1 MTDPPSHQD
10 SYGSKN
16 SIDVPNRRSTRG
28 TINQAFIFDELEV
41 VEDEFDEVFDENS
54 IEAPVS
60 TNSNDFEVTSFRQC
74 VKHIY
79 RTQGF
84 LAFWNGNLANCLR
97 YMKVAKLHNYYVI
110 ITQMMS
116 MALVS
121 LNNFAIRSDR
131 NLQLTWQ

>member
-1 MTDPPSHQD
+1 MVWDKWENNRRKTISFGKSEAISTVSKRDPF
-10 SYGSKN
+10 GAKN

-41 VEDEFDEVFDENS
+41 VEDEIDEVFGENG

-79 RTQGF
+79 RSQGF
-84 LAFWNGNLANCLR
+84 LSFWNGNLANCLR
-97 YMKVAKLHNYYVI
+97 YMKVAK
-110 ITQMMS
+110 
-116 MALVS
+116 
-121 LNNFAIRSDR
+121 
-131 NLQLTWQ
+131 

>member
-1 MTDPPSHQD
+1 MVWDKWENNRRKTISFGKSEAISTVSQRDPF
-10 SYGSKN
+10 GAKN

-41 VEDEFDEVFDENS
+41 VEDEIDEVFGENG

-79 RTQGF
+79 RSQGF
-84 LAFWNGNLANCLR
+84 LSFWNGNLANCLR
-97 YMKVAKLHNYYVI
+97 YMKVAK
-110 ITQMMS
+110 
-116 MALVS
+116 
-121 LNNFAIRSDR
+121 
-131 NLQLTWQ
+131 

>member
-1 MTDPPSHQD
+1 MVWDKWENNRRKTISFGKSEAISTVPQRDAF
-10 SYGSKN
+10 GAKN

-41 VEDEFDEVFDENS
+41 VEDEIDEVFGENG

-79 RTQGF
+79 RSQGF
-84 LAFWNGNLANCLR
+84 LSFWNGNLANCLR
-97 YMKVAKLHNYYVI
+97 YMKVAK
-110 ITQMMS
+110 
-116 MALVS
+116 
-121 LNNFAIRSDR
+121 
-131 NLQLTWQ
+131 